1 MFSDHSS
8 TALFL
13 ILIIVVGGLGQH
25 KEQPLAYLWTIP
37 TTDTTC
43 YTEPRV
49 TNYGPWSTWHPLP
62 ICWLLCSASRARGGM
77 ELGTQLRRLL
87 SKWLWNKQVF
97 ICSHNDLNYTQQEI
111 SAWKDLTRKL
121 KSDWTL
127 QLQIGKIHQVLC
139 SVASSSGIYWSWSSG
154 SHRREVGKQQHL
166 RLASMD
172 SAFCSSHLLN
182 AGVPEVQSIK
192 HWMLKEILATR
203 AWKGKTLWRY
213 LLQTPVQ
220 DYPNRFYP
228 WQALSMSGWISLQT
242 MSLL

>member
-43 YTEPRV
+43 CTESRV
-49 TNYGPWSTWHPLP
+49 TNYGPLSTWHPLP

-97 ICSHNDLNYTQQEI
+97 ICSRNDLNYTQQEI
-111 SAWKDLTRKL
+111 SAWMDLTRKL
-121 KSDWTL
+121 KSEWTL
-127 QLQIGKIHQVLC
+127 QLQIGKIDQVLC
-139 SVASSSGIYWSWSSG
+139 SVTSSSGIYWDCSSR
-154 SHRREVGKQQHL
+154 SHRREADKQQHL
-166 RLASMD
+166 WLASMD
-172 SAFCSSHLLN
+172 NAFCSSHLLN
-182 AGVPEVQSIK
+182 TGVPEVQSIK
-192 HWMLKEILATR
+192 HWMLKKIRATR
-203 AWKGKTLWRY
+203 AWIGKTLWR
-213 LLQTPVQ
+213 
-220 DYPNRFYP
+220 
-228 WQALSMSGWISLQT
+228 LSAANPSPRLP
-242 MSLL
+242 

>member
-43 YTEPRV
+43 CTESRV
-49 TNYGPWSTWHPLP
+49 TNYGPLSTWHPLP

-97 ICSHNDLNYTQQEI
+97 ICSRNDLNYTQQEI
-111 SAWKDLTRKL
+111 SAWMDLTRKL
-121 KSDWTL
+121 KSESGHFSFRLEKFIKYFALWLRLLESIETV
-127 QLQIGKIHQVLC
+127 VLE
-139 SVASSSGIYWSWSSG
+139 AT
-154 SHRREVGKQQHL
+154 EGKQTNNSIYGWPLWIMHFAPPIFWIQESL
-166 RLASMD
+166 RFNPSNTG
-172 SAFCSSHLLN
+172 C
-182 AGVPEVQSIK
+182 
-192 HWMLKEILATR
+192 
-203 AWKGKTLWRY
+203 WRK
-213 LLQTPVQ
+213 
-220 DYPNRFYP
+220 
-228 WQALSMSGWISLQT
+228 
-242 MSLL
+242 